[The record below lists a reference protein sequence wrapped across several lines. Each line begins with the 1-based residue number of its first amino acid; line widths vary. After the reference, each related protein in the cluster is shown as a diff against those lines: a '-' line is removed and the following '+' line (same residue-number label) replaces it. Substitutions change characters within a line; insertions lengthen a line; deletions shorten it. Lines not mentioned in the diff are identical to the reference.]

1 MQRLSPHVSGKLDL
15 YNVKIRRHSLAS
27 HFLMRNN
34 FENVKYIKFYINSRN
49 ERFDAIK
56 TSLIFINN
64 KF

>member
-1 MQRLSPHVSGKLDL
+1 M
-15 YNVKIRRHSLAS
+15 Y
-27 HFLMRNN
+27 
-34 FENVKYIKFYINSRN
+34 EYIKFYINSRN